1 MILFLDFRNKVNLV
15 INLRKNK
22 GFIWEEV
29 KEGKLIEKWFV
40 IF

>member
-1 MILFLDFRNKVNLV
+1 MTPSLDFRNKANLV
-15 INLRKNK
+15 TNLRKNK

-29 KEGKLIEKWFV
+29 KEGKLIEKWFA